1 MSDTIIVTGA
11 SGHLGQRIV
20 HHLLET
26 FRVAPG
32 RIVAASRDPGKLGVL
47 AAKGIETRKAD
58 FDDAAS
64 LKSAFAGG
72 GRILVIST
80 DAVGEPGKR
89 LAQHKAAIAAAAA
102 AGASQILYTSMPEP
116 GPGSPILFA
125 PDHAGSEEAVKAT
138 GIPHVIFRNSWY
150 FENLLPALPQVV
162 ASGQWFSAAG
172 DGRIAYVARDDIARA
187 IAAVLAAPIGESATH
202 TLTGDEAPT
211 TQEIAAMVS
220 EIVGKAI
227 AVMPVPDADLA
238 AGLEKAGLPA
248 PVAAL
253 LVSFDANTRAGRI
266 AAVTED
272 LRKLTGRT
280 PATLKDFLRAN
291 KAAFAG

>member
-1 MSDTIIVTGA
+1 MSDRIIVTGA
-11 SGHLGQRIV
+11 SGHLGQRVI

-26 FRVAPG
+26 FKVAPG
-32 RIVAASRDPGKLGVL
+32 HIVAASRNPDKLGAL

-72 GRILVIST
+72 GRVLVIST
-80 DAVGEPGKR
+80 DAVGQPGKR

-138 GIPHVIFRNSWY
+138 GIPYVVFRISWY
-150 FENLLPALPQVV
+150 FENLLPSLPQVV
-162 ASGQWFSAAG
+162 ARGQWFSSAG
-172 DGRIAYVARDDIARA
+172 EGRIAYVARDDIARA
-187 IAAVLAAPIGESATH
+187 IAAVLAAPIGESAIH
-202 TLTGDEAPT
+202 TLTGAEAPT
-211 TQEIAAMVS
+211 TREIAAMVS
-220 EIVGKAI
+220 GIAGKEI
-227 AVMPVPDADLA
+227 AVVQVSDEELA

-253 LVSFDANTRAGRI
+253 LASFDANTRAGRI
-266 AAVTED
+266 ATVTD
-272 LRKLTGRT
+272 DVRSLTGHA
-280 PATLKDFLRAN
+280 PAALKDFLRDN